1 MVLKKQVKTLLLK
14 QVISQQKKAG
24 DKIVQLL
31 SKNKKINTMETL
43 IIALTTNVEP
53 LTDYEI
59 NKRVYQ
65 LLSGGKM
72 RKLKF
77 I

>member
-1 MVLKKQVKTLLLK
+1 
-14 QVISQQKKAG
+14 
-24 DKIVQLL
+24 
-31 SKNKKINTMETL
+31 METL